1 MKRSLLA
8 GLGLGLVVAA
18 AGVAWVVTRAS
29 QTPTEVPPRRV
40 DVVTAPGP
48 TAAPPTTALPARACH
63 FTVGQRLA
71 YDLTSEVSVRL
82 APELARFGGAD
93 APRNSLNESQLTLE
107 VLKVDGLGAVLL
119 ARAGGLEVTAGEDV
133 KAPWLARVNE
143 RCEVAGFARHV
154 ATTRGAARQ
163 QQALLHELWF
173 SLAGVTPRAVAFEN
187 STGAAVGQ
195 VFADDGALVRTT
207 QQYERVFLPSMNGVQ
222 VKRSRLTVKRGDG
235 PWFDTIE
242 GVEETSVPGVIES
255 GRAVLKVGKRTF
267 EEAVLTSA
275 SRHEADYVWQN
286 LLGAAP
292 DGHLRANS
300 MPEDHRQRMAAM
312 RPLSLSTA
320 LDGMAGTIATG
331 ASVDQQWR
339 DMAAFL
345 DAHPEDINDF
355 AEVVV
360 TEFPANWKGVGYL
373 ALSHTE
379 NVEAR
384 ELLLTVLRERNAPTI
399 DRVRA
404 SLALVTRHD
413 VGLPLAKELLAEARL
428 SGGTKDQQD
437 FGHQALLFAGMMS
450 GLRPEEKPIQ
460 DEVHGSLAE
469 QLTRPSWQ
477 ELVPVYAAI
486 GNTGDLSFL
495 PDIDR
500 ASRHPDPDWRAVV
513 PIALRRMPLAGVREF
528 ELGWL
533 RRETSPDVL
542 RELFMVI
549 HRQYQDLGKT
559 IDDELATEAVN
570 YLRRQPHLLTR
581 QTLLMLLEPWV
592 AQRPDVR
599 AAFRDQLKIEYEA
612 TTGMFAFVASALSEE
627 DVEAALA
634 TVPSLGDQYG
644 TVSATPPSSFGVP
657 PAGGVPS
664 TSVVT
669 P

>member
-29 QTPTEVPPRRV
+29 QPPTEVAPSRV
-40 DVVTAPGP
+40 KVVTAPAP
-48 TAAPPTTALPARACH
+48 TATTPTTALGVCRFA
-63 FTVGQRLA
+63 VGQRLA
-71 YDLTSEVSVRL
+71 FDVTSEVSVRL
-82 APELARFGGAD
+82 APELARFGGAE
-93 APRNSLNESQLTLE
+93 APRDSVNESQLTLE
-107 VLKVDGLGAVLL
+107 VLKVDGAGAVLL
-119 ARAGGLEVTAGEDV
+119 ARAGGLEATAGDDV

-154 ATTRGAARQ
+154 ATTRSAARQ

-173 SLAGVTPRAVAFEN
+173 SLAAATPRAVAFEN

-195 VFADDGALVRTT
+195 VFADGSTLVRAT
-207 QQYERVFLPSMNGVQ
+207 QQYERVFVPSMNGVQ
-222 VKRSRLTVKRGDG
+222 VKRSRLEVKRGDG
-235 PWFDTIE
+235 PWFDTME
-242 GVEETSVPGVIES
+242 GVEETSVPGVIQS

-267 EEAVLTSA
+267 DEAVLTTA

-300 MPEDHRQRMAAM
+300 MPEDHRQRMEAM

-345 DAHPEDINDF
+345 DAHPEEISDF

-413 VGLPLAKELLAEARL
+413 VGLPLAKELIAEARL
-428 SGGTKDQQD
+428 SGGTTDQQD
-437 FGHQALLFAGMMS
+437 FGHQALLFAGMMT
-450 GLRPEEKPIQ
+450 GLRPDEKPIQ
-460 DEVHGSLAE
+460 DEVHSGLAE

-500 ASRHPDPDWRAVV
+500 ASRHPDSDWRAVV
-513 PIALRRMPLAGVREF
+513 PIALRRMPFEGVREF

-549 HRQYQDLGKT
+549 HRQHQDLGKT
-559 IDDELATEAVN
+559 IDPELATLAVN

-581 QTLLMLLEPWV
+581 QTLLMMLEPWV
-592 AQRPDVR
+592 ALRPDVR

-612 TTGMFAFVASALSEE
+612 TTGMFAFVASALPEE

-634 TVPSLGDQYG
+634 TIPSLGDQYG
-644 TVSATPPSSFGVP
+644 AVSSTPPSSPGVP
-657 PAGGVPS
+657 TSGGVPS